1 MREKGWALT
10 NFGLLKCVIQNGIG
24 SWRQVAKI
32 DPFAL
37 KD

>member
-10 NFGLLKCVIQNGIG
+10 DFGLLKRIIQNGIG
-24 SWRQVAKI
+24 SWGQVAKV